1 MIRFIKLN
9 FRQCLNLMTLM
20 TVQRVSKESVEKLRV
35 LSYFLPPEEAHEKKT
50 FDSLL
55 NRLIQTYTETSMNNR
70 QKDMYNTLLEKERE
84 Q

>member
-35 LSYFLPPEEAHEKKT
+35 LSYFLPPEEAMKRKLSILFLT
-50 FDSLL
+50 V
-55 NRLIQTYTETSMNNR
+55 
-70 QKDMYNTLLEKERE
+70 
-84 Q
+84 